1 MSAQRIPFER
11 QRQMWIDFYHQ
22 YPDAEWAEQCQQQI
36 VRIDRIIDF
45 ERAALDTPSPS
56 PGPVATL
63 PAGPYAERR
72 FMWLGDRRDIRIDV
86 LRDGITRLA
95 KAGCIRPEREQQ
107 DAMRRGLGVDL
118 NDSERHSGI
127 PWVYWLADDAQL
139 HFLIASLW
147 DMGLIHAAILGALPQ
162 LLGSG
167 EIRRLV
173 VKRINSLEP
182 RELDALLKD
191 LMKKEL
197 HAIEWL
203 GALLG
208 GILGAVTYFAGRMI

>member
-56 PGPVATL
+56 PDPVATM

-147 DMGLIHAAILGALPQ
+147 DMGLIHAAGGESAKWPTLCGLFLHPDGSRHTLKIRTNRCKNPRKRKVISDAILDG
-162 LLGSG
+162 LGFVSRG
-167 EIRRLV
+167 
-173 VKRINSLEP
+173 S
-182 RELDALLKD
+182 
-191 LMKKEL
+191 
-197 HAIEWL
+197 
-203 GALLG
+203 
-208 GILGAVTYFAGRMI
+208 